1 LDDLYVVL
9 GRLIGG
15 FFGLSCFEERVKE
28 ASSFEAPQKKGPVGT
43 YNDSLE
49 KPRSESL
56 ATHQRKCL
64 RALQTRATWETRI
77 VGKVYNLC
85 RVKTNRFFVLTV
97 KSG

>member
-1 LDDLYVVL
+1 ML

-15 FFGLSCFEERVKE
+15 VYFLGLSCFEERVKE
-28 ASSFEAPQKKGPVGT
+28 ASSSEVPQKKGPVRT
-43 YNDSLE
+43 YSDSLE

-64 RALQTRATWETRI
+64 RALQTQATWETRV

-85 RVKTNRFFVLTV
+85 RV
-97 KSG
+97 

>member
-1 LDDLYVVL
+1 
-9 GRLIGG
+9 
-15 FFGLSCFEERVKE
+15 VKE
-28 ASSFEAPQKKGPVGT
+28 ALSSEAPQKKGPVRT
-43 YNDSLE
+43 YSDSLE

-85 RVKTNRFFVLTV
+85 RV
-97 KSG
+97 

>member
-1 LDDLYVVL
+1 ML

-28 ASSFEAPQKKGPVGT
+28 ASSSEAPQKKGPVRT
-43 YNDSLE
+43 YSDSLE

-85 RVKTNRFFVLTV
+85 RV
-97 KSG
+97 